1 MQDRELANSDWFLPI
16 RFRLMEI
23 SADRRQQLEREIDDF
38 MKQYNEA
45 FVSGTR
51 EDLQELVH
59 LPVTYVSETEAQLR
73 ERYPFDPEKM
83 REVTG
88 FHHPETEVRI
98 VQLEETRA
106 HLTIEGTRHRQDGSI
121 IESIDS
127 FYILHKIEGR
137 WGVSVFSGIRGAR

>member
-1 MQDRELANSDWFLPI
+1 
-16 RFRLMEI
+16 MEI

-38 MKQYNEA
+38 MNQYNEA

-51 EDLQELVH
+51 DDLQELVH

-88 FHHPETEVRI
+88 FHHPETEV
-98 VQLEETRA
+98 
-106 HLTIEGTRHRQDGSI
+106 
-121 IESIDS
+121 
-127 FYILHKIEGR
+127 
-137 WGVSVFSGIRGAR
+137 